1 MHIFEFG
8 VTTSI
13 DWRDVETVYVKAA
26 CSPDAIKFMHT
37 LTAEDDESKPY
48 ADFSYRA
55 FIPDRCLPE
64 NAVIL
69 DSTEPPDYVLVF
81 SEEKQEFDWLEWYSV
96 RMNDKLIGTIG
107 RNIEVQEDYNFSA
120 HAGVIYG
127 SIVTNNNYSG
137 SFETLEEAKEQ
148 ATKYAEFLNKI
159 NF

>member
-37 LTAEDDESKPY
+37 LTDEDDESKPY

-55 FIPDRCLPE
+55 FIPDCCLPE

-81 SEEKQEFDWLEWYSV
+81 SEEKQEFDWLVWY
-96 RMNDKLIGTIG
+96 
-107 RNIEVQEDYNFSA
+107 
-120 HAGVIYG
+120 
-127 SIVTNNNYSG
+127 
-137 SFETLEEAKEQ
+137 
-148 ATKYAEFLNKI
+148 
-159 NF
+159 